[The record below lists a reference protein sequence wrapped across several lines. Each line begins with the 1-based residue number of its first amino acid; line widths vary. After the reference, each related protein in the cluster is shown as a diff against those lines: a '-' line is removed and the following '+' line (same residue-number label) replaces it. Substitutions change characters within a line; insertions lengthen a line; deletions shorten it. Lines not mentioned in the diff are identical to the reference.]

1 VLGIN
6 LPWLREIGGP
16 RPPQRLPLVMSRL
29 EVLRLRVTASA
40 ISAQTRQI
48 LATTAAV
55 RRAMLA
61 GMESAS
67 PKLQRAGRAFLLRL
81 VAEHGPQAAAQVL
94 RELADEIEG
103 LPVLLGGDSGAPAT
117 NGLAAHCGA
126 RRAKDP
132 SFSSRAARRRHCA
145 SITCRRVAG
154 G

>member
-1 VLGIN
+1 
-6 LPWLREIGGP
+6 
-16 RPPQRLPLVMSRL
+16 MSRL
-29 EVLRLRVTASA
+29 EVLCLRVTASA
-40 ISAQTRQI
+40 ISVQTRQI

-117 NGLAAHCGA
+117 NNLAAHCGA
-126 RRAKDP
+126 RRAADP
-132 SFSSRAARRRHCA
+132 SFSSRAARHRHCA
-145 SITCRRVAG
+145 SITCRRLAG